1 MPRHPRPARTPARQP
16 RPPAPRPGLRRPR
29 RRTVVLG
36 AVVAGLLVVLVG
48 ADLATR
54 WWAEGRAADRLGTEL
69 ADRGLR
75 DVGVHLDGV
84 LVLPQL
90 LGGDL
95 DGVVVSAVVPF
106 EALDASGL
114 SQGSDG
120 SGTEGQ
126 GDGEDGGRTPPAG
139 GSGAAGSLDGLSWS
153 GEDGLLVARG
163 ELTRRS
169 LSLPVAVASEVA
181 AADGDLVLTPRT
193 VTVSGVTLPVDRAA
207 GLLPGGLAD
216 LLAPRRVD
224 VGALVPERFDGAEL
238 RSASVTEQGVAVSV
252 AVPGDV
258 LPGPGAAA
266 SAP

>member
-1 MPRHPRPARTPARQP
+1 MPRSAASRPA
-16 RPPAPRPGLRRPR
+16 APRPRRPRR

-36 AVVAGLLVVLVG
+36 AVVAGLLVVLAG

-69 ADRGLR
+69 ADRGLQ

-106 EALDASGL
+106 DALDGSALASG
-114 SQGSDG
+114 S
-120 SGTEGQ
+120 SGA
-126 GDGEDGGRTPPAG
+126 DPGEDDGDDTGRAG
-139 GSGAAGSLDGLSWS
+139 GAGAAGSLDGLRWS
-153 GEDGLLVARG
+153 GEDDLLVARG

-169 LSLPVAVASEVA
+169 LTLPVAVASELSA
-181 AADGDLVLTPRT
+181 DDGDLVLTPRT

-207 GLLPGGLAD
+207 GLLPARLTA
-216 LLAPRRVD
+216 LLEPRRVN

-238 RSASVTEQGVAVSV
+238 RSASVTDKGVAVSV

-258 LPGPGAAA
+258 LPGPRAAA
-266 SAP
+266 STP